1 MGKEHD
7 EKLIDEDPNAE
18 LDDSMRIK
26 LLEASAKS
34 RLIILAI
41 MATLCLILLAI
52 VIAGFI
58 TMTMRISDLEAA
70 NVELH
75 ALHTEQEGTLEAIS
89 LQLAKFDSDYGS
101 SLDSIKDLSLNGAEG
116 KLAKVAKMLQQ
127 LSDMREKELATTRN
141 GLLSLSR
148 MVRGSSVWQDD
159 YGNQYQDLL
168 SKNRNL
174 MEQIQDLRGVKKE
187 EKPEPPGT
195 LDF

>member
-41 MATLCLILLAI
+41 LATLCLILLAI

-58 TMTMRISDLEAA
+58 TMTLRISDLEAA

-75 ALHTEQEGTLEAIS
+75 ALHTEQEGTLEALS

>member
-1 MGKEHD
+1 MGDK

-34 RLIILAI
+34 RLIILAVF
-41 MATLCLILLAI
+41 ATLCLILLAI

-58 TMTMRISDLEAA
+58 TMTLRISDLETA
-70 NVELH
+70 NAELH
-75 ALHTEQEGTLEAIS
+75 KMHAEQENTLES
-89 LQLAKFDSDYGS
+89 LSMQIAKFDSDYGA

-116 KLAKVAKMLQQ
+116 KLSKVTKMFQQ
-127 LSDMREKELATTRN
+127 LSSMREKELATSRN

-159 YGNQYQDLL
+159 YSHQYQDLL
-168 SKNRNL
+168 DTNRNL
-174 MEQIQDLRGVKKE
+174 MEQIQELRGIKKE
-187 EKPEPPGT
+187 EKAEPPRT

>member
-1 MGKEHD
+1 MSKEHD

-58 TMTMRISDLEAA
+58 TTTLRISDLEAA

-75 ALHTEQEGTLEAIS
+75 ALHTEQEGTLEALS

-116 KLAKVAKMLQQ
+116 KLAKVTKMLQQ
-127 LSDMREKELATTRN
+127 LSTMREKELATSRN

-159 YGNQYQDLL
+159 YSHQYQDLL
-168 SKNRNL
+168 DSNRNL

>member
-1 MGKEHD
+1 MGDK

-34 RLIILAI
+34 RLIILAVF
-41 MATLCLILLAI
+41 ATLCLILLAI

-58 TMTMRISDLEAA
+58 TMTLRISDLETA
-70 NVELH
+70 NAELH
-75 ALHTEQEGTLEAIS
+75 KMHAEQENTLES
-89 LQLAKFDSDYGS
+89 LSIQIAKFDSDYGA

-116 KLAKVAKMLQQ
+116 KLSKVTKMFQQ
-127 LSDMREKELATTRN
+127 LSSMREKELATSRN

-159 YGNQYQDLL
+159 YSHQYQDLL
-168 SKNRNL
+168 DTNRNL
-174 MEQIQDLRGVKKE
+174 MEQIQELRGIKKE
-187 EKPEPPGT
+187 EKAEPPRT

>member
-1 MGKEHD
+1 MADK

-34 RLIILAI
+34 RLIILAVF
-41 MATLCLILLAI
+41 ATLSLILLAI

-58 TMTMRISDLEAA
+58 TMTLRISDLETA
-70 NVELH
+70 NAELH
-75 ALHTEQEGTLEAIS
+75 KMHTEQENTLES
-89 LQLAKFDSDYGS
+89 LSMQIAKFDSDYGS

-116 KLAKVAKMLQQ
+116 KLSKVTKMFQQ
-127 LSDMREKELATTRN
+127 LSSMREKELATSRN

-159 YGNQYQDLL
+159 YSHQYQDLL
-168 SKNRNL
+168 DTNRNL
-174 MEQIQDLRGVKKE
+174 MEQIQELRGIKKE
-187 EKPEPPGT
+187 EKAEPPRT

>member
-1 MGKEHD
+1 MGDK
-7 EKLIDEDPNAE
+7 EKLINEDPNVE

-34 RLIILAI
+34 RLIILAVL
-41 MATLCLILLAI
+41 ATLCLILLAI

-58 TMTMRISDLEAA
+58 TMTLRISDLESA
-70 NVELH
+70 NTELH
-75 ALHTEQEGTLEAIS
+75 NMHTEQETTLETLS
-89 LQLAKFDSDYGS
+89 LQIATFDSEYGAN
-101 SLDSIKDLSLNGAEG
+101 LDSIKDLSLNGAEG

-127 LSDMREKELATTRN
+127 VSVMREKELATTRN

-159 YGNQYQDLL
+159 YNHQYQDLL
-168 SKNRNL
+168 DTNRNL
-174 MEQIQDLRGVKKE
+174 MEQIQELRGIKKE
-187 EKPEPPGT
+187 EKPAPPRT

>member
-26 LLEASAKS
+26 LLEASARS

-41 MATLCLILLAI
+41 LATLCLILLAI

-75 ALHTEQEGTLEAIS
+75 ALHTEQEGTLEALS

>member
-1 MGKEHD
+1 MGDK
-7 EKLIDEDPNAE
+7 EKLINEDPNVE

-34 RLIILAI
+34 RLIILAVF
-41 MATLCLILLAI
+41 ATLCLILLAI

-58 TMTMRISDLEAA
+58 TMTLRISDLETA
-70 NVELH
+70 NTELH
-75 ALHTEQEGTLEAIS
+75 TMHTEQETTLETLSMQI
-89 LQLAKFDSDYGS
+89 AKFDSEYGA

-116 KLAKVAKMLQQ
+116 KLAKVAKMFQQ
-127 LSDMREKELATTRN
+127 VSVMREKELATTRN

-159 YGNQYQDLL
+159 YNHQYQDLL
-168 SKNRNL
+168 DTNRNL
-174 MEQIQDLRGVKKE
+174 MEQIQELRGIKKE
-187 EKPEPPGT
+187 EKPAPPRT

>member
-75 ALHTEQEGTLEAIS
+75 ALHTEQEGTLEALS

-127 LSDMREKELATTRN
+127 LSTMREKELATSRN

-159 YGNQYQDLL
+159 YNHQYQDLL
-168 SKNRNL
+168 DTNRNL
-174 MEQIQDLRGVKKE
+174 MEQIQELRGVKKE

>member
-1 MGKEHD
+1 MGDK
-7 EKLIDEDPNAE
+7 EKLIDEDPNVE
-18 LDDSMRIK
+18 LDDSMRIQ

-34 RLIILAI
+34 RLIILAVF
-41 MATLCLILLAI
+41 ATLCLILLAI

-58 TMTMRISDLEAA
+58 TMTLRISDLETA

-75 ALHTEQEGTLEAIS
+75 TMHTEQENTLES
-89 LQLAKFDSDYGS
+89 LSMQIAKFDSDYGA

-116 KLAKVAKMLQQ
+116 KLSKVTKMFHQ
-127 LSDMREKELATTRN
+127 LSSMREKELATSRN

-159 YGNQYQDLL
+159 YNNQYQDLL
-168 SKNRNL
+168 NSNRNL
-174 MEQIQDLRGVKKE
+174 TEQIQELRGIKKE
-187 EKPEPPGT
+187 EKPEPPRT